1 MPYIDE
7 LFSTPFVNNH
17 LTATVIALCKE
28 RALYYR
34 DVHHLEEI
42 VVHTFHIH
50 DVEGISIIT
59 RLLHHVSAS
68 AVSIERNMI
77 SGTALLDIRHSL
89 DFGKTLVALVAIDA
103 IYRDD
108 GNIIII
114 VTRIDAKHQLILTV
128 DDVEQTEQQSR
139 DSKLYAQQRQ
149 FPAVAILVI
158 TTEGTCHRYL
168 VV

>member
-1 MPYIDE
+1 MPDIDE
-7 LFSTPFVNNH
+7 FFSTPFVNNH
-17 LTATVIALCKE
+17 LTATVIALRKE

-42 VVHTFHIH
+42 VVHTFHIY

-59 RLLHHVSAS
+59 RLLYHVSAS

-114 VTRIDAKHQLILTV
+114 VTRIGAKHQLILTV

-158 TTEGTCHRYL
+158 TTEGTCHRNL